1 MDTLNSV
8 YSDTLNRLRSFKH
21 SELKQIA
28 TGANLPEG
36 TVRKIYYGEVKDPR
50 VSTIESLHAYLLT
63 RPTPELATLPSEP
76 EHA

>member
-1 MDTLNSV
+1 MNTLNSL
-8 YSDTLNRLRSFKH
+8 YADTLHRLRSFKH

-28 TGANLPEG
+28 MGAKLPEG

-50 VSTIESLHAYLLT
+50 VSTIEALHAYLASPS
-63 RPTPELATLPSEP
+63 PTQET